1 MDRVNKY
8 TGEVLPWKTI
18 SNVDPDEGINK
29 DPGEDLCRLEDFEP
43 ISVVINRYLR
53 TSGIIGNEFVPTSEQ
68 VEQAEKAL
76 DDDLPSDLY
85 DENCDDLMSTQMDLE
100 DYLNSHPAQAVGN
113 DFANGSNNSEKSAE
127 ESNNGEEQG
136 GSSVADDDGSQQ

>member
-1 MDRVNKY
+1 MNRTNKY

-43 ISVVINRYLR
+43 ISEVINRYLR
-53 TSGIIGNEFVPTSEQ
+53 NSGIIGNEYGTPDHEL
-68 VEQAEKAL
+68 ADKAL
-76 DDDLPSDLY
+76 DKDLPSDLY
-85 DENCDDLMSTQMDLE
+85 DENCDDVMETQMDLE
-100 DYLNSHPAQAVGN
+100 CYLDSHPAQAVGN

-136 GSSVADDDGSQQ
+136 GSSAADDDGSQQ

>member
-43 ISVVINRYLR
+43 ISEVINRYLR
-53 TSGIIGNEFVPTSEQ
+53 NSGIIGNEYGTPDHEF
-68 VEQAEKAL
+68 ADKAL
-76 DDDLPSDLY
+76 NEDVPSDFY
-85 DENCDDLMSTQMDLE
+85 DENCDDVIETQIDLE
-100 DYLNSHPAQAVGN
+100 DYINSHPAQAVGN

-127 ESNNGEEQG
+127 ESNNGEVQG
-136 GSSVADDDGSQQ
+136 GISVADDDGTQQ